1 MHISLRP
8 PMAFQ
13 RRIQHNVIS
22 SPPIPVLYIIIL
34 RIKARW
40 KSCPAILSRN
50 RESECDGHGGG
61 KTGWIWRGDCS
72 GLSGKQEG
80 KEVLSLSGSRVHR
93 LKNLFDT
100 VRVDKGIESANYE
113 ARESG

>member
-1 MHISLRP
+1 MYISLRP

-13 RRIQHNVIS
+13 RRIQHNLIS
-22 SPPIPVLYIIIL
+22 SPSIPLLHIIIL
-34 RIKARW
+34 RLKARW

-72 GLSGKQEG
+72 GLSGEQES
-80 KEVLSLSGSRVHR
+80 KEVLSLSGTWVHR

-100 VRVDKGIESANYE
+100 AGVDRGIGSAIYE
-113 ARESG
+113 ATESG